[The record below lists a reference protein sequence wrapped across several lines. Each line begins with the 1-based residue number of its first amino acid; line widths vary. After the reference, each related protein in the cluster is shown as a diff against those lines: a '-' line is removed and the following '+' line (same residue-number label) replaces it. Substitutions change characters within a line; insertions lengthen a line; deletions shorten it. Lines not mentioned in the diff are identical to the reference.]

1 MTKALHKIYKKFPDE
16 GCCVH
21 ILEKIMWNDLPTCPY
36 CNSNNYSKL
45 KDELRYHCNNCNTSY
60 SVMVNSIFHK
70 TKVPLQKWFYIMY
83 LKEANKLDVSVRS
96 LAQELAVTKDTAN
109 RIVNKINNFYFQNE
123 YLFTS
128 IYSIITKILTGPK
141 NQDLA

>member
-1 MTKALHKIYKKFPDE
+1 
-16 GCCVH
+16 
-21 ILEKIMWNDLPTCPY
+21 
-36 CNSNNYSKL
+36 
-45 KDELRYHCNNCNTSY
+45 
-60 SVMVNSIFHK
+60 
-70 TKVPLQKWFYIMY
+70 MY